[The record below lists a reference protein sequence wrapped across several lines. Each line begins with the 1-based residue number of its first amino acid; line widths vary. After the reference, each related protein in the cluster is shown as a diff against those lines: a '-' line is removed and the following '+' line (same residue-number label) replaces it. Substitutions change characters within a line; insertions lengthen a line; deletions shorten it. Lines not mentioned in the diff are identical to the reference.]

1 VKAFLLESPDKFDMR
16 TIEVVVLPY
25 YLLSSHAI
33 WVYMLLLFVLAVG
46 IMLYRQKKI
55 KEHGRFKV
63 LQVGAGGTAYL
74 NQEDYDFVKAQL
86 DWLEVNYSNASL
98 KIDDMV
104 AQSNLNR
111 ESYKMRL
118 KDLTGMTPKEFIN
131 DFRHKKA
138 VMYLEKTD
146 MAIADIATQTGFDSS
161 ISFIS
166 AFKQMTGLT
175 PSKYR
180 EQQRQQNAEK
190 QKNAEEEK
198 K

>member
-1 VKAFLLESPDKFDMR
+1 
-16 TIEVVVLPY
+16 
-25 YLLSSHAI
+25 
-33 WVYMLLLFVLAVG
+33 
-46 IMLYRQKKI
+46 
-55 KEHGRFKV
+55 
-63 LQVGAGGTAYL
+63 
-74 NQEDYDFVKAQL
+74 
-86 DWLEVNYSNASL
+86 
-98 KIDDMV
+98 
-104 AQSNLNR
+104 
-111 ESYKMRL
+111 
-118 KDLTGMTPKEFIN
+118 
-131 DFRHKKA
+131 
-138 VMYLEKTD
+138 